1 MSREEIFLT
10 SLENK
15 FKIKKNYFVVLKPM
29 CKLDN
34 QLAANK
40 NYFGGDG
47 NIVNSF
53 FHSQLFTSCIIN

>member
-1 MSREEIFLT
+1 MSREETFLT
-10 SLENK
+10 SLKTK
-15 FKIKKNYFVVLKPM
+15 FKIKKYFVVLKPM

-53 FHSQLFTSCIIN
+53 FHFQLFTSCIIN